1 MIDVL
6 IQGRLRGSVTIKQ
19 TQHGKDYAIFRVG
32 TTDKDGEPL
41 LAGCIAFDAAAVDAV
56 RRLDDGD
63 TLAISGEASPRSW
76 QDRQGAE
83 RLGLD
88 VLVYQAMS
96 AYHAGRKR
104 PGRQQEADETAG

>member
-6 IQGRLRGSVTIKQ
+6 IQGRLRGSATIKQ

-32 TTDKDGEPL
+32 TTDKDGQML

-63 TLAISGEASPRSW
+63 TLAISGEAAPRSW

-88 VLVYQAMS
+88 VLVYQVMS

-104 PGRQQEADETAG
+104 PAGEKGADA